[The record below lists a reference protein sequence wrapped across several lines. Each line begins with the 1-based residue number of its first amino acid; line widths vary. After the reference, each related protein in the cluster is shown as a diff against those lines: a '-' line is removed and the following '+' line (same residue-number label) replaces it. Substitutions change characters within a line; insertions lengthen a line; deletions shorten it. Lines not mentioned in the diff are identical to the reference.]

1 MFGRKAVNE
10 RFLHTAGQQPPRI
23 IVLAVE
29 DLWAA
34 LAAVTVLVHVNGQ
47 HQISGHFLAHG
58 NATLH
63 ILPLFRDADRRVVA
77 KVVVLPAG
85 KGHGGSLRGQSL
97 FNLKGHG
104 EVDVLFPCAAVPGA
118 CAAVVAAMAGVYQ
131 NAQTGQGKRHF
142 HGGGFQRGDGLFRR
156 GTKNQPQ
163 HERTAE
169 ADREQRQQAKPPSE
183 QGMGHGSSLLSVGK
197 HAKYCIG
204 KSTEG
209 RQVGA

>member
-1 MFGRKAVNE
+1 M
-10 RFLHTAGQQPPRI
+10 
-23 IVLAVE
+23 
-29 DLWAA
+29 
-34 LAAVTVLVHVNGQ
+34 
-47 HQISGHFLAHG
+47 
-58 NATLH
+58 
-63 ILPLFRDADRRVVA
+63 
-77 KVVVLPAG
+77 
-85 KGHGGSLRGQSL
+85 RGQSL

-142 HGGGFQRGDGLFRR
+142 HGDGLFRR
-156 GTKNQPQ
+156 GMKNQPQ

-169 ADREQRQQAKPPSE
+169 ADREQRQQAKPPSK

-209 RQVGA
+209 RQVGV